1 MLLKSRSPSRP
12 SAAAILFAILAY
24 FVSYGGLR
32 AGRRLASPAGCLRSM
47 PRFGYEARFI
57 AALEANLPFKS
68 PIWLQFG
75 PSVAGALAHFVVAT
89 IGTAIVRR

>member
-1 MLLKSRSPSRP
+1 
-12 SAAAILFAILAY
+12 
-24 FVSYGGLR
+24 
-32 AGRRLASPAGCLRSM
+32 M